1 MIHSQTFWIGVAAIV
16 ISTVIIWYLSRPKP
30 PIKTEYRVE
39 MPEAQKKE

>member
-1 MIHSQTFWIGVAAIV
+1 MIHSQTFWIGVAAV
-16 ISTVIIWYLSRPKP
+16 AISAPIIWYLSRPKP